1 MNKGKIQIGIKLN
14 LDLNLFFVRELTDLP
29 LCLRRF
35 LFELDK
41 ILDSL
46 NIAQII
52 IPRISLGNNVF
63 HDSRFRRFRA
73 SPFHPLSGRNAILD
87 AVLSDSP
94 IFFNSSSWLP
104 TWLFL
109 SLLKY
114 LPYLL
119 KNLWLN
125 FISKFSESSKSLF

>member
-41 ILDSL
+41 TLDSL

-63 HDSRFRRFRA
+63 HNSRLRRFRA
-73 SPFHPLSGRNAILD
+73 SPFHFHPLSGRNAILD
-87 AVLSDSP
+87 AVFSD
-94 IFFNSSSWLP
+94 ILQFFFLA

-109 SLLKY
+109 SLLK
-114 LPYLL
+114 
-119 KNLWLN
+119 
-125 FISKFSESSKSLF
+125 I

>member
-35 LFELDK
+35 LFELDST
-41 ILDSL
+41 LDSL

-63 HDSRFRRFRA
+63 HNSRLRRFRA

-87 AVLSDSP
+87 AVFSD
-94 IFFNSSSWLP
+94 ILQFFFLA

-109 SLLKY
+109 SLLK
-114 LPYLL
+114 
-119 KNLWLN
+119 
-125 FISKFSESSKSLF
+125 I

>member
-87 AVLSDSP
+87 AVLSDKSD
-94 IFFNSSSWLP
+94 ILQFFFLA

-125 FISKFSESSKSLF
+125 FISKFSESSESLF